1 MLLVVVITIILI
13 FVCSA
18 SIEKGRLFIR
28 NKLKTGTIFD
38 ILEKR
43 IISAVHCVEL
53 KIMKK

>member
-28 NKLKTGTIFD
+28 DKLKTGTIFD